1 MPLRELQN
9 WKLAINGHTTYFWQS
24 TGSDKRIVPIELC
37 LARWGVVEC
46 IERPLLMLEV
56 RGSNPGHSISK
67 NTTSLPRSPRGSPR
81 SRAHPRISE
90 LSVRG
95 RSQNQKKGFKLRSR
109 NVSFCHGLEIW
120 NGQIWA
126 LPSYPSNSQF
136 IIQDITHV
144 LHRELLSLMKLEKKL
159 QIWTWHCGIYLIFKI
174 WTRAIYYKPAWLRRS
189 IWIKKTTKDKDI
201 LCKSLSRCWVD
212 YVRHIFMYRQPYKR
226 GGWIW
231 KRGRNSTTK

>member
-1 MPLRELQN
+1 ME
-9 WKLAINGHTTYFWQS
+9 W
-24 TGSDKRIVPIELC
+24 IEH
-37 LARWGVVEC
+37 
-46 IERPLLMLEV
+46 PLLMLVV
-56 RGSNPGHSISK
+56 RGSNHGHSISK
-67 NTTSLPRSPRGSPR
+67 NTTSLPQSPRGSPR

-189 IWIKKTTKDKDI
+189 IWIKKRQKIKTSYARVSLGVELTMLGIFSCTGSRIKGEDGFEKGAEIAQLSKWITYTGLLI
-201 LCKSLSRCWVD
+201 LKSRRKLCLAC
-212 YVRHIFMYRQPYKR
+212 INGFF
-226 GGWIW
+226 
-231 KRGRNSTTK
+231 